1 MDIAGQVRARA
12 AEMLAD
18 SGGDAAPVEVDSRRV
33 RECLAANER
42 GDGVLFADLNVG
54 KYLYLYNKPDVG
66 EWYRWGGHVWVADD
80 EQEIIRLGVEAVA
93 LCYENEIV
101 NIEGLPA
108 PDTENAEEAERT
120 ENARKATIKA
130 LRSRVERCRSKT
142 GVEKML
148 YWAHKV
154 APEMQRNE
162 RDRDQKPM
170 LLPCAN
176 GVINLETGALQAGNP
191 ADLLTRAIDVAYD
204 PAADTSPCREFLASI
219 LGGDDQE
226 VDFVQRSLGVAL
238 TGHSHEQ
245 YFWLLIGDGRNGK
258 GVLMH
263 ILAALLGPYYHEI
276 NAAMLVARRSP
287 PNPGATSEHIMSLQG
302 KRLISAGET
311 NDHERIDARE
321 FKRLT
326 GDNIL
331 NGRANYSKEI
341 TFKPTH
347 CTWLQTNHVP
357 QGITGDFA
365 MLQRLLILD
374 FPYSFVDDPEDEARR
389 YPARAK
395 FFRKKDPELKARMT
409 SPEMLQRWLRFA
421 VEGCRDWQ
429 ANGLGIPPSVI
440 ARRDELAR
448 QADFFNDFFADC
460 VEKSTEADKM
470 RCVDMYA
477 VFQRWYAAYMGDSEE
492 NTNNRIKYPAMKTMN
507 NAFRKRGYEVSK
519 NGVYYIIAV
528 KIKPDCPY
536 QWASEADR
544 QYAAKWS

>member
-12 AEMLAD
+12 AEMLED
-18 SGGDAAPVEVDSRRV
+18 SGAASAPVEVDSRRV
-33 RECLAANER
+33 RNCLGNNER
-42 GDGVLFADLNVG
+42 GDGVLFAELNAG
-54 KYLYLYNKPDVG
+54 KYLYLYNSANLG
-66 EWYRWGGHVWVADD
+66 EWYRWTGIVWQYD
-80 EQEIIRLGVEAVA
+80 EAREVVRTGVEEVAVR
-93 LCYENEIV
+93 YENEIV
-101 NIEGLPA
+101 AVRGLPA
-108 PDTENAEEAERT
+108 PEGEDEEAKEKAK
-120 ENARKATIKA
+120 NARKGLIKD
-130 LRSRVERCRSKT
+130 LRQRVDRCRSKA
-142 GVEKML
+142 GAEKIL
-148 YWAHKV
+148 YWAPIV
-154 APEMQRNE
+154 APEMACNE
-162 RDRDQKPM
+162 AERDQKPM

-176 GVINLETGALQAGNP
+176 GVINLETGALQAGRP
-191 ADLLTRAIDVAYD
+191 QDLLTRAIDVAYD
-204 PAADTSPCREFLASI
+204 PAADTSPCRDFLSSI
-219 LGGDDQE
+219 LGGNEDE
-226 VDFVQRSLGVAL
+226 VEFVQRSLGVAL

-331 NGRANYSKEI
+331 NGRANYAKEV
-341 TFKPTH
+341 TFRPTH

-389 YPARAK
+389 YPARSG
-395 FFRKKDPELKARMT
+395 FFRKKDPELKSRMT
-409 SPEMLQRWLRFA
+409 SPEMLQKWLRFA
-421 VEGCRDWQ
+421 VEGCRKWRND
-429 ANGLGIPPSVI
+429 GLKIPPSVI

-460 VEKSTEADKM
+460 VEKTTEADKM

-492 NTNNRIKYPAMKTMN
+492 NASSRIKYPAMKTMN
-507 NAFRKRGYEVSK
+507 NAFRKRGYEVAK

-528 KIKPDCPY
+528 RIKKDCPY

-544 QYAAKWS
+544 QYAERWG